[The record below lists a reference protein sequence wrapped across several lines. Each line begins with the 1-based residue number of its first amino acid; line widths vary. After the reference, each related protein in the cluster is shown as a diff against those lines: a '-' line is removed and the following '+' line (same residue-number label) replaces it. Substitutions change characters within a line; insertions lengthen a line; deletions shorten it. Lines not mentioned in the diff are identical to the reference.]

1 VGKETRLWAEVEWD
15 ARRRQCQAE
24 RWMCHLGLLVQDR
37 EGSDL
42 AGGKAGSQCLLS
54 WRGKL
59 LIDQAFSFVFGLL
72 LFLLLSLA
80 ATVTRVEGSVALGGF
95 LTDVVAVF
103 RILGVARSW
112 PCPEACYAVVRA
124 GGEDVAK
131 RVPVKGPDSEVVSVL
146 DTVGWVYGLRG
157 RVLRVGGIV
166 WG

>member
-1 VGKETRLWAEVEWD
+1 MRDAANARQSAGCAIWVCWCKTGKVQTWREE
-15 ARRRQCQAE
+15 RQGANAC
-24 RWMCHLGLLVQDR
+24 CLG
-37 EGSDL
+37 
-42 AGGKAGSQCLLS
+42 
-54 WRGKL
+54 GKL